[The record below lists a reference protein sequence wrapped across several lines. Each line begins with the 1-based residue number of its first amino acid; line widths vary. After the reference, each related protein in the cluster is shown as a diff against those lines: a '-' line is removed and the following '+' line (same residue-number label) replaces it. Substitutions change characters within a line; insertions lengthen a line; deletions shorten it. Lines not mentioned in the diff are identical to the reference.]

1 MVAVDP
7 ATGGE
12 VAAWCGVIV
21 AVLAVLATVFT
32 PILSAIFRRL
42 GRIQD
47 QLVKTKIRE
56 ELRDE
61 RFRGL
66 PCQRGEVVC
75 PPKEGI
81 IAKSP

>member
-21 AVLAVLATVFT
+21 AVLAVLAAVFT

-47 QLVKTKIRE
+47 QLVKTKIWE

-61 RFRGL
+61 QFRGL
-66 PCQRGEVVC
+66 PCQDDHCSHDEK
-75 PPKEGI
+75 KE
-81 IAKSP
+81 IAGKS